1 MLKWAVWLLVLGNAG
16 YFAWSQGHL
25 ETLGLKPVEQREP
38 QRMAQQVRPE
48 VLRLLNGPRAN
59 TAAEVDAPAPAAALP
74 AAPGAGAVAPPPA
87 SSVAAAPAPATPAS
101 APAPFPAPTTAPAPA
116 TAPASATAPAPAAT
130 GAVAAGSGPRACWQ
144 AGGFTDDQAELLR
157 AELALLGLP
166 ASGFAFSEVRSGGRW
181 IVYMGR
187 YDNQQQV
194 DRKKD
199 ELRALG
205 VSFREITATGLAPGL
220 ALGTFSTEAAAQQ
233 AIQKAERDGI
243 RTAKVAQERAESQSV
258 TLRLPA
264 ITDSQRGAI
273 DGLGQAMAG
282 KRLQRCG

>member
-16 YFAWSQGHL
+16 YFAWSQGYL
-25 ETLGLKPVEQREP
+25 DTLGLKPAEQREP

-48 VLRLLNGPRAN
+48 VLRLLNGPRAE
-59 TAAEVDAPAPAAALP
+59 TAPVVAAPAPAASVP
-74 AAPGAGAVAPPPA
+74 AAPAPVAVAPPPPA
-87 SSVAAAPAPATPAS
+87 PIAPIAPEPAAPAPV
-101 APAPFPAPTTAPAPA
+101 PAPSPTA
-116 TAPASATAPAPAAT
+116 
-130 GAVAAGSGPRACWQ
+130 AVAAGSGPRACWQ

-157 AELALLGLP
+157 AELALLGVP
-166 ASGFAFSEVRSGGRW
+166 ASGFALTEVRSGGRW

-205 VSFREITATGLAPGL
+205 VSYREITAPGLAPGL

-233 AIQKAERDGI
+233 ALQKAERDGI

-258 TLRLPA
+258 TVRLPA
-264 ITDSQRGAI
+264 ITETQRAAI
-273 DGLGQAMAG
+273 DGLGEAMAG
-282 KRLQRCG
+282 KRLQRCN

>member
-16 YFAWSQGHL
+16 YFAWSQGYL
-25 ETLGLKPVEQREP
+25 NTLGLKPAEQREP
-38 QRMAQQVRPE
+38 QRLAQQVRPE
-48 VLRLLNGPRAN
+48 VLRLLNGPRAE
-59 TAAEVDAPAPAAALP
+59 TPPATPAPKPTPAPAPAPAAPVEAAVTPTPQAP
-74 AAPGAGAVAPPPA
+74 AVAEQVVPTPAPPPT
-87 SSVAAAPAPATPAS
+87 V
-101 APAPFPAPTTAPAPA
+101 
-116 TAPASATAPAPAAT
+116 
-130 GAVAAGSGPRACWQ
+130 AVAAGTGPRACWQ

-166 ASGFAFSEVRSGGRW
+166 ASGFAFTEVRSGGRW

-205 VSFREITATGLAPGL
+205 VSFREINAPGLAPGL
-220 ALGTFSTEAAAQQ
+220 ALGTYSSEAAAQQ
-233 AIQKAERDGI
+233 ALQKAERDGI
-243 RTAKVAQERAESQSV
+243 RTAKVAQERAESQSLTV
-258 TLRLPA
+258 RLAA
-264 ITDSQRGAI
+264 ITEAQRAAI
-273 DGLGQAMAG
+273 DGLGPAMAG

>member
-16 YFAWSQGHL
+16 YFAWSQGYL
-25 ETLGLKPVEQREP
+25 DTLGLKPAEQREP

-48 VLRLLNGPRAN
+48 VLRLLNGPRAE
-59 TAAEVDAPAPAAALP
+59 TAPVVAAPAQAAELP
-74 AAPGAGAVAPPPA
+74 AAPAALAPPVAPPTPA
-87 SSVAAAPAPATPAS
+87 PIAPEPAAAASVPAPP
-101 APAPFPAPTTAPAPA
+101 PTV
-116 TAPASATAPAPAAT
+116 
-130 GAVAAGSGPRACWQ
+130 AVAAGNGPRACWQ

-166 ASGFAFSEVRSGGRW
+166 ASGFAFTEVRSGGRW

-205 VSFREITATGLAPGL
+205 VSFREINAPGLAPGL
-220 ALGTFSTEAAAQQ
+220 ALGTYSTEAAAQQ
-233 AIQKAERDGI
+233 ALQKAERDGI

-258 TLRLPA
+258 TVRLPA
-264 ITDSQRGAI
+264 ITETQRAAI
-273 DGLGQAMAG
+273 DGLGEAMAG

>member
-1 MLKWAVWLLVLGNAG
+1 MLKWAIWLLVLGNAG
-16 YFAWSQGHL
+16 YFAWSQGYL
-25 ETLGLKPVEQREP
+25 DTLGLKPVEQREP

-48 VLRLLNGPRAN
+48 TLRLLNGPRPE
-59 TAAEVDAPAPAAALP
+59 TAPVVSAPAPEAPAAVVVEPPLPAPSVSEPVAPAPA
-74 AAPGAGAVAPPPA
+74 PPP
-87 SSVAAAPAPATPAS
+87 SSTV
-101 APAPFPAPTTAPAPA
+101 
-116 TAPASATAPAPAAT
+116 
-130 GAVAAGSGPRACWQ
+130 AVAAGSGPRACWQ
-144 AGGFTDDQAELLR
+144 AGGFSNDQAELLR

-166 ASGFAFSEVRSGGRW
+166 ASGFSFTEVRSGGRW

-205 VSFREITATGLAPGL
+205 VSFREINAPGLAPGL
-220 ALGTFSTEAAAQQ
+220 ALGTYSTEAAAQQ
-233 AIQKAERDGI
+233 ALQQAERGGI

-258 TLRLPA
+258 TVRLPA
-264 ITDSQRGAI
+264 ITDTQRAAI
-273 DGLGQAMAG
+273 DGLGEAMAG

>member
-16 YFAWSQGHL
+16 YFAWSQGYL
-25 ETLGLKPVEQREP
+25 DTLGLKPAEQREP

-48 VLRLLNGPRAN
+48 VLRLLNGPRAE
-59 TAAEVDAPAPAAALP
+59 TAPVLVATAPAAP
-74 AAPGAGAVAPPPA
+74 VAVAPPPPA
-87 SSVAAAPAPATPAS
+87 PMAAEPAAPAPV
-101 APAPFPAPTTAPAPA
+101 
-116 TAPASATAPAPAAT
+116 PAAPPT
-130 GAVAAGSGPRACWQ
+130 VAVAAGNGPRACWQ

-157 AELALLGLP
+157 AELALLGVP

-205 VSFREITATGLAPGL
+205 VSYREINAPGLAPGL

-233 AIQKAERDGI
+233 ALQKAERDGI

-258 TLRLPA
+258 TVRLPA
-264 ITDSQRGAI
+264 ITETQRAAI
-273 DGLGQAMAG
+273 DALGDAMAG

>member
-1 MLKWAVWLLVLGNAG
+1 MLKWAIWLLVLGNAG
-16 YFAWSQGHL
+16 YFAWSQGYL
-25 ETLGLKPVEQREP
+25 DTLGLKPVEQREP

-48 VLRLLNGPRAN
+48 TLRLLNGPRPE
-59 TAAEVDAPAPAAALP
+59 TAPVVSAPAPEAP
-74 AAPGAGAVAPPPA
+74 AAVVVQPPLPA
-87 SSVAAAPAPATPAS
+87 SSVSEPVAPAPVLPPSSTV
-101 APAPFPAPTTAPAPA
+101 
-116 TAPASATAPAPAAT
+116 
-130 GAVAAGSGPRACWQ
+130 AVAAGSGPRACWQ
-144 AGGFTDDQAELLR
+144 AGGFSNDQAELLR

-166 ASGFAFSEVRSGGRW
+166 ASGFSFTEVRSGGRW

-205 VSFREITATGLAPGL
+205 VSFREINAPGLAPGL
-220 ALGTFSTEAAAQQ
+220 ALGTYSSEAAAQQ
-233 AIQKAERDGI
+233 ALQKAERDGI

-258 TLRLPA
+258 TVRLPA
-264 ITDSQRGAI
+264 ITDTQRAAI
-273 DGLGQAMAG
+273 DGLGEAMAG

>member
-1 MLKWAVWLLVLGNAG
+1 MLKWAIWLLVLGNAG
-16 YFAWSQGHL
+16 YFAWSQGYL
-25 ETLGLKPVEQREP
+25 DTLGLKPVEQREP

-48 VLRLLNGPRAN
+48 TLRLLNGPRPE
-59 TAAEVDAPAPAAALP
+59 TAPVVSAPAPEAPAAVVVEPPLPAPSVSEPVAPAPA
-74 AAPGAGAVAPPPA
+74 PPP
-87 SSVAAAPAPATPAS
+87 SSTV
-101 APAPFPAPTTAPAPA
+101 
-116 TAPASATAPAPAAT
+116 
-130 GAVAAGSGPRACWQ
+130 AVAAGSGPRACWQ
-144 AGGFTDDQAELLR
+144 AGGFTNDQAELLR

-166 ASGFAFSEVRSGGRW
+166 ASGFSFTEVRSGGRW

-205 VSFREITATGLAPGL
+205 VSFREINAPGLAPGL
-220 ALGTFSTEAAAQQ
+220 ALGTYSSEAAAQQ
-233 AIQKAERDGI
+233 ALQKAERDGI

-258 TLRLPA
+258 TVRLPA
-264 ITDSQRGAI
+264 ITDTQRAAI
-273 DGLGQAMAG
+273 DGLGEAMTG